1 MIKIREFKMDDF
13 DQLVKLWI
21 SAKIPF
27 KPKGRD
33 KYNKIK
39 KELKN
44 NNSIFLIAEV
54 EGKIIGSVFG
64 THDGRK
70 GWINRLAIAHD
81 FQRKGIAKK
90 LCKDIEKR
98 FYKAGIEIIGCLI
111 ENWNIKSK
119 IFFEK
124 LGYTKHEDI
133 YYYTKRKNKFT

>member
-21 SAKIPF
+21 STKIPL

-33 KYNKIK
+33 KYTKIK

-70 GWINRLAIAHD
+70 GWINRLAIAPD
-81 FQRKGIAKK
+81 FQGKGIAKK

-111 ENWNIKSK
+111 EKCNIKSINFIEK
-119 IFFEK
+119 I
-124 LGYTKHEDI
+124 GYSRNDTI
-133 YYYTKRKNKFT
+133 LYYIKKKNKFV